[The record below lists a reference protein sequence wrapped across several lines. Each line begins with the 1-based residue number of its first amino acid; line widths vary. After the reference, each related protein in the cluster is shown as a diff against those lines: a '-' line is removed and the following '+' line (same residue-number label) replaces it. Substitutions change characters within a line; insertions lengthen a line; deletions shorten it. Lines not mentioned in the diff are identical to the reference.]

1 MLFAAMMRK
10 TPAERL
16 LMGFDMSATARA
28 MVWSTI
34 PADLPEDER
43 RRAFYLRD
51 YGEPLP
57 IPAQTG
63 ILRVAAQQSIQAM
76 ELPPI
81 RKGHRMEYFPRG

>member
-1 MLFAAMMRK
+1 MVSKIEPDRYADTGFAVKDTPPEVNAMLFTAMMRK

-43 RRAFYLRD
+43 RRAFYLRY

-57 IPAQTG
+57 W
-63 ILRVAAQQSIQAM
+63 
-76 ELPPI
+76 
-81 RKGHRMEYFPRG
+81 